1 MEHFDDQL
9 DRFLN
14 DDRFIAWVT
23 HPDEETNAYW
33 QQWMEE
39 NPSQV
44 SSLLQAKEW
53 LSSLPLSSPPHLV
66 QKTATDIWKAVDAQI
81 EMQDN
86 KATSQQPVKKN
97 NWYFMA
103 ASVAG
108 LLISIGG
115 YYLFSGKSPA
125 QQNTDKAVIESNFA
139 GNNMLRTNTG
149 TASKVVYLV
158 DGSKITLQPGSSIK
172 HTTFLQK
179 DKREVELQGSAFFDI
194 AKDAQRPFY
203 VYVNNIVLRVLG
215 TSFNVTTGSHNSE
228 IRVLVHT
235 GKVTVYKK
243 GENPEQKNVI
253 LAPNQ
258 QIIYEAHTQKLIKST
273 FETALSPP
281 KYTHHD
287 NDQLFRFEET
297 PASDIFSV
305 MEKAYGIPIEYNKKR
320 LAGYKVT
327 SYMSDES
334 FRDKLEIICAAINA
348 TYSIGD
354 NKVIVK
360 LK

>member
-23 HPDEETNAYW
+23 HPDEETDAYW

-39 NPSQV
+39 NPGQV
-44 SSLLQAKEW
+44 SSLLQAREW
-53 LSSLPLSSPPHLV
+53 LSGLPLSSPPHLV
-66 QKTATDIWKAVDAQI
+66 QKIATDIWKAVDTQI
-81 EMQDN
+81 ETQDN
-86 KATSQQPVKKN
+86 KAISHQPVKKN

-115 YYLFSGKSPA
+115 YYLFPNKRPA
-125 QQNTDKAVIESNFA
+125 EKNTDHTAIESNFT
-139 GNNMLRTNTG
+139 GNNLLRTNTG

-172 HTTFLQK
+172 HITFLQK
-179 DKREVELQGSAFFDI
+179 DKREVELQGSAFFDV
-194 AKDAQRPFY
+194 AKDAKRPFY

-215 TSFNVTTGSHNSE
+215 TSFNVTTGTNNSE

-243 GENPEQKNVI
+243 DENLDQKNVT
-253 LAPNQ
+253 LTPNQ
-258 QIIYEAHTQKLIKST
+258 QITYEAHTQKLIKST
-273 FETALSPP
+273 FEAALSPP
-281 KYTHHD
+281 KYMHHD
-287 NDQLFRFEET
+287 NDQMFRFEET
-297 PASDIFSV
+297 PVSEIFSV
-305 MEKAYGIPIEYNKKR
+305 MQRAYGIPIEYNKKKT
-320 LAGYKVT
+320 AGYKVT
-327 SYMSDES
+327 SYMNDGS

-354 NKVIVK
+354 NKVIIK